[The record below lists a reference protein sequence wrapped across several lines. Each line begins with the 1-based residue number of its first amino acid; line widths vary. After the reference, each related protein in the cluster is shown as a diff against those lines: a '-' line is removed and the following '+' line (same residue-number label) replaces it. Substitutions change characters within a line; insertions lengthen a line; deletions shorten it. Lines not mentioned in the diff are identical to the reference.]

1 MGAFQAIRM
10 VLILAVVLIVAGGLY
25 YVTGLRADLATSQ
38 ANEQKLQDGINMQ
51 AALLEQMKQDMAQQ
65 QQINRDLEAVATRA
79 AADVKNLEGKF
90 RQNAAG
96 EARDFGA
103 LAAARP
109 ESAER
114 AVNRGTVRALRCF
127 EIATGSNLTEEEKNA
142 KTPREA
148 NSECPSLVDP
158 NFRSHTP

>member
-1 MGAFQAIRM
+1 MAM
-10 VLILAVVLIVAGGLY
+10 ILAVVLIVASGIY
-25 YVTGLRADLATSQ
+25 YITGLRADLVTSQ
-38 ANEQKLQDGINMQ
+38 ANEQKLQEGIAAQ
-51 AALLEQMKQDMAQQ
+51 ASLLEQMKRDVEQQ
-65 QQINRDLEAVATRA
+65 QEINRELESVAQRA
-79 AADVKNLEGKF
+79 AADVKNLESKF
-90 RQNAAG
+90 RQSASG

-114 AVNRGTVRALRCF
+114 AVNRGTARAFRCF
-127 EIATGSNLTEEEKNA
+127 EIATGSALTDDEKNA

-158 NFRSHTP
+158 NFRTVNP